1 MSFSA
6 EFLFAAAIAVAAF
19 LVGVLLVRSRATRT
33 RTRRVGQKP
42 PTPAAQPKNLRYKCV
57 GCGGRFTHSRR
68 TLGAWQRG
76 ERNFHCKACMTK
88 ASSPKAAKV
97 KTGPRP

>member
-1 MSFSA
+1 MSFSV
-6 EFLFAAAIAVAAF
+6 EFLFAAAVAVAAF
-19 LVGVLLVRSRATRT
+19 LVGVLIVRSRARRT
-33 RTRRVGQKP
+33 RSVGLKP
-42 PTPAAQPKNLRYKCV
+42 TAQPKNLRYKCV

-88 ASSPKAAKV
+88 ARGPKVHKV